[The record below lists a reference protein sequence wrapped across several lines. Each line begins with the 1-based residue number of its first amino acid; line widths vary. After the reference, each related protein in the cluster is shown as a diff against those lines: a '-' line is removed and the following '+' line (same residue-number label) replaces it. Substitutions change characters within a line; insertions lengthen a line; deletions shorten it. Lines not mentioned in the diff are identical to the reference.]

1 MKYYDKLIFE
11 ISRPGR
17 VGYSLPKNWTTDN
30 SQQTTDKP
38 DGEFSILKVAFEREQ
53 RLLAGSAE
61 RSNFNEVNRRKSAFG
76 VYLMSL
82 VCCPLSVV

>member
-38 DGEFSILKVAFEREQ
+38 DGEFSIFKVAFEREQ

-61 RSNFNEVNRRKSAFG
+61 RSNFNEVNR
-76 VYLMSL
+76 L
-82 VCCPLSVV
+82 